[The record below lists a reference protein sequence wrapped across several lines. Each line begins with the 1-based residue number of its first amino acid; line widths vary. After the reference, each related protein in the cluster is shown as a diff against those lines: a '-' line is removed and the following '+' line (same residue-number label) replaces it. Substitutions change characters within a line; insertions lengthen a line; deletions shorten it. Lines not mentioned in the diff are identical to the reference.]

1 MLVPL
6 LFVMSKIDDKVMYKI
21 SFVPFPSFKG
31 NQREKRIYLR
41 TVILTKFLMLPTLI
55 WRYCL

>member
-41 TVILTKFLMLPTLI
+41 IVILTKFLMLPTLI